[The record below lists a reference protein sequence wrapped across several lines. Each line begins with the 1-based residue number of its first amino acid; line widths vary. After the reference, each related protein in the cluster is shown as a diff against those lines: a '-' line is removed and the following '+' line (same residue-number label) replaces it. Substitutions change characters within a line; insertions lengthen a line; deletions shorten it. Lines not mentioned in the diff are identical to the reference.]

1 MMSIRGQSRIWLAQ
15 HRVDFRRQHQG
26 LLAEAYKLNLDPF
39 CGDILIFIG
48 KGKRR
53 IKVLYADESGLW
65 LSSKLFTTDYMKTKF
80 NFLLNPSCNI
90 ISTAELAML
99 IEGTKYIVEKRI
111 ASTSKNIDKTTSNRP
126 QLSTNE
132 IHRAEQNRI

>member
-1 MMSIRGQSRIWLAQ
+1 MAQ

-111 ASTSKNIDKTTSNRP
+111 ASTTKNIDKTT
-126 QLSTNE
+126 
-132 IHRAEQNRI
+132 